1 MRTFKIH
8 TVLAIV
14 ALLAAVLFVGFTTD
28 AGASNKIDAIAAE
41 LAQHAEDATDGLS
54 CVATPAVGASHELLV
69 ITVVCRAKVE
79 AG

>member
-1 MRTFKIH
+1 
-8 TVLAIV
+8 V

-28 AGASNKIDAIAAE
+28 AGASNKIDVIAAE
-41 LAQHAEDATDGLS
+41 LAQHVENQMDGLS
-54 CVATPAVGASHELLV
+54 CTATPVVGASYELLV